1 MASRIKTVYLILI
14 VITVS
19 VYDIQTAAIE
29 ALKNVDLVESVNSTE
44 KQSAQDTEQ
53 LTDNNNNEHLI
64 LNNSKV
70 VIDLYGPLSTST
82 KSESMDTD
90 ENAENGNKLPLVQL
104 IINEANEATTE
115 TIPIK
120 LPNTS
125 NDSSESPTETETDQV
140 QNSLIPPATVNA
152 SIAQLTNSNG
162 MQKQGQI
169 IIRYENYVNFRF
181 QIKLSL
187 LFSLTYEQFL
197 FLSISIDNN
206 RLCCSMHKYTLIMI

>member
-1 MASRIKTVYLILI
+1 MEVRKKKEKNRVENMASRIETVYLILI

-44 KQSAQDTEQ
+44 KQSAQDTEK
-53 LTDNNNNEHLI
+53 LTDNNNEHLI

-115 TIPIK
+115 TIPVK
-120 LPNTS
+120 LPNTI
-125 NDSSESPTETETDQV
+125 NDSSVSPTETENDQV

-169 IIRYENYVNFRF
+169 IIRYKNYVNFRF
-181 QIKLSL
+181 
-187 LFSLTYEQFL
+187 
-197 FLSISIDNN
+197 
-206 RLCCSMHKYTLIMI
+206 